1 LPRFAAIDVGSNAS
15 RLVIVDARDPL
26 KIQPFRNLR
35 VPVRLGH
42 SVFQSGRLDPESIDR
57 AVAAMKEFAAA
68 MDEAEVEAY
77 RANVTASARGASNA
91 EVLLQRVRAESGIE
105 LQAIDGL
112 EEARLVTLAVRSKM
126 PLVGHVLLADLGGG
140 SLELSEVD
148 SGNAGFST
156 SLQIGT
162 VRLLEAFFDRT
173 GRVDADREELVR
185 EYLERVLAPHAR
197 RLRSRPWKSI
207 VGTGGNFE
215 AIAKLCPAPRAH
227 KPTIDVVAAR
237 ALLAEAKGMSTRERM
252 AQYGLREDRAD
263 VIVPALYV
271 VEALAKLTHETRI
284 VVPGVGLKDG
294 IVGELI
300 AKHFRVWDYGSAE
313 DSLFGA
319 ALQLGRRYHFD
330 ERHATQVT
338 ALATT
343 LFDATKKLHRL
354 GVEDRGLLRLSALLH
369 DIGDFV
375 NPSAHHKH
383 TAYLIRSSE
392 FMGLSVESR
401 ELVAT
406 VTRYHRKSVPTLR
419 HPEYRALSVVDRRR
433 VRVLAG
439 LLRLADSLDRG
450 HRSKVQG
457 IEVRLRGA
465 KLRVHAV
472 ADEDAS
478 LEAWTLD
485 RKASLLEQ
493 ALELEVELS
502 LDHPAHL
509 HLATTVVERT
519 SSKKRGASR
528 RLVATGIE
536 PKTKKKAARKAAGKS
551 KKVTAS
557 TRTKK
562 SR

>member
-1 LPRFAAIDVGSNAS
+1 MPRFAAIDVGSNAS
-15 RLVIVDARDPL
+15 RLVIVDARDPTR
-26 KIQPFRNLR
+26 IEPFRNLR

-42 SVFQSGRLDPESIDR
+42 SVFQSGRLDPESIDH
-57 AVAAMKEFAAA
+57 AVAAMKEFAQAI
-68 MDEAEVEAY
+68 DEAEVDAY
-77 RANVTASARGASNA
+77 RANVTASARSASNA
-91 EVLLQRVRAESGIE
+91 DVLLDRVRTEAGIE

-112 EEARLVTLAVRSKM
+112 EEARLVALAVRSKM

-140 SLELSEVD
+140 SLELTEVD
-148 SGNAGFST
+148 SGTAGFST
-156 SLQIGT
+156 SLPIGT
-162 VRLLEAFFDRT
+162 VRLLEAFFEKS
-173 GRVDADREELVR
+173 GRVDADREELVT
-185 EYLERVLAPHAR
+185 EYLQRVLAPHAR

-215 AIAKLCPAPRAH
+215 AIAKLCPATRTQ
-227 KPTIDVVAAR
+227 KPTIDIAAAR
-237 ALLAEAKGMSTRERM
+237 ALLDVAKRLTSRERM
-252 AQYGLREDRAD
+252 ARYGLREDRAD

-271 VEALAKLTHETRI
+271 LDAIAKLTQESRV

-294 IVGELI
+294 IVTELV
-300 AKHFRVWDYGSAE
+300 AKHFRTWDYGSAE

-343 LFDATKKLHRL
+343 LFDGTKKQHGL
-354 GVEDRGLLRLSALLH
+354 GAEDRGLLRLAALLH

-375 NPSAHHKH
+375 NPSSHHKH
-383 TAYLIRSSE
+383 TGYLIRSSE
-392 FMGLSVESR
+392 FMGLSPEAR

-406 VTRYHRKSVPTLR
+406 ITRYHRKSLPTLR

-450 HRSKVQG
+450 HRSKMQG
-457 IEVRLRGA
+457 LDVSVRRGTM
-465 KLRVHAV
+465 KIHAV

-485 RKASLLEQ
+485 RKSSLLEQ
-493 ALELEVELS
+493 VLELDVALELE
-502 LDHPAHL
+502 HPAHV
-509 HLATTVVERT
+509 HLSNAVVERT
-519 SSKKRGASR
+519 SPKKRGVTRDAAD
-528 RLVATGIE
+528 AT
-536 PKTKKKAARKAAGKS
+536 PKKKSAK
-551 KKVTAS
+551 
-557 TRTKK
+557 KK
-562 SR
+562 SAKKKSAAKAKKRRRAA